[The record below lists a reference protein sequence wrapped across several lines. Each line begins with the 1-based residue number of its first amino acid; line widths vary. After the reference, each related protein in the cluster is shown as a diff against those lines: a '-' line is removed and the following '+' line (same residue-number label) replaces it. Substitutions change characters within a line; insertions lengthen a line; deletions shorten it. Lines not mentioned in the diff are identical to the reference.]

1 MGFKL
6 PSFNLFKGKSGQAA
20 PIGPTTKLGLN
31 TIFMLQGLQKMT
43 GDTAQPLP
51 FIGEKSMKQQLIILG
66 GAWAVTVFLSFAP
79 LVWYGVNLYTLKQH
93 TSVSTEMEMLS
104 QRIAKG
110 AQQAAQG
117 SPIAFAQLK
126 EADQRFSLDI
136 KNLTQGGEGVPASS
150 PAIQP
155 LLQEMNKLWTK
166 MRGNIGQISSQEE
179 NLINLSNSVAGV
191 NTINTGLLEQTELLA
206 GQLIQSGAGV
216 REVSAAR
223 QLGMVTQR
231 IAKNV
236 NILLLSGSESGLDE
250 AFLQGR
256 SLIIFRNI
264 LAGLENGSGGMLLI
278 PVKDPDARDTLGQI
292 DATFKDFAVYI
303 DQTLQNVQGLA
314 AAQDAQR
321 SLFKDGDKMLD
332 LSQKLTAS
340 YENHASKGWL
350 EASLVAIIG
359 GIALLFSVL
368 FAKVLLDDTRRKAGI
383 SEQENKRN
391 QEAILRLL
399 NEMGDLADGDLTVR
413 ALVTADIT
421 GAIADSINYAIDELR
436 TLVVGV
442 NKATEQL
449 ARASREAQGTSE
461 HLLQASEKQSREI
474 EETSTAVLQMA
485 DSINM
490 VSANAAESGKVAQ
503 QSLLAADKGTLAVQ
517 NSIAGMNE
525 IRGQIQET
533 AKRIKR
539 LGESSQEISEIV
551 ELISDI
557 TEQTNILA
565 LNAAIQ
571 AASAGEAGRGFTVVA
586 QEVQRLAE
594 RSGEATKQIGAIV
607 KTIQTDTHDAVA
619 AMEQSTRGVV
629 EGAKLSDAAGQALS
643 EIERV
648 TRSLADLIDTIS
660 RATQAQAEAAGKVAT
675 NMQEIQDITNQTTD
689 GTRQTAASVGQL
701 TELAAELKG
710 SVAGFKLA

>member
-6 PSFNLFKGKSGQAA
+6 PSFNLFKGKSG
-20 PIGPTTKLGLN
+20 PTTQVGLN
-31 TIFMLQGLQKMT
+31 TTMVMKGLQKMS
-43 GDTAQPLP
+43 GDSGQPLP
-51 FIGEKSMKQQLIILG
+51 LIGEKPVKQQLKILG
-66 GAWAVTVFLSFAP
+66 SAWAIAVLFSFSP
-79 LVWYGVNLYTLKQH
+79 LVWYGVNLYILKQH
-93 TSVSTEMEMLS
+93 TSISTEMQMLS
-104 QRIAKG
+104 QRMSKG

-117 SPIAFAQLK
+117 NPVAFAQLK
-126 EADQRFSLDI
+126 EADQRFTLNI
-136 KNLTQGGEGVPASS
+136 KNLTQGGDGVPASPS
-150 PAIQP
+150 AVQP
-155 LLQEMNKLWTK
+155 LLKEMNTQWTE
-166 MRGNIGQISSQEE
+166 MRGDIRQILSQEK
-179 NLINLSNSVAGV
+179 NLAALSNSVIGV
-191 NTINTGLLEQTELLA
+191 NTSDEALLDLSEQLSSRMVQA
-206 GQLIQSGAGV
+206 GAGV
-216 REVSAAR
+216 RELSAAH
-223 QLGMVTQR
+223 QMGMLTER
-231 IAKNV
+231 IAKIA
-236 NILLLSGSESGLDE
+236 NILQSSTEIDPE
-250 AFLQGR
+250 NAFALGKD
-256 SLIIFRNI
+256 IGAYHKIV
-264 LAGLENGSGGMLLI
+264 AGLLNGSDELRLI
-278 PVKDPDARDTLGQI
+278 ALKDAEARKTLGEI
-292 DATFKDFAVYI
+292 NDTFKDFSAHAENI
-303 DQTLQNVQGLA
+303 LREIKGLVEA
-314 AAQDAQR
+314 KNAQR
-321 SLFKDGDKMLD
+321 SLFKDGDKMLA
-332 LSQKLTAS
+332 SANKLTEGYEKSAS
-340 YENHASKGWL
+340 SGWL
-350 EASLVAIIG
+350 EALLTAMFG
-359 GIALLFSVL
+359 GAALLFAVL
-368 FAKVLLDDTRRKAGI
+368 FAKVMLDDAKRKAAI
-383 SEQENKRN
+383 SEQENKIN

-399 NEMGDLADGDLTVR
+399 NEMGDLAEGDLTVR
-413 ALVTADIT
+413 ARVTEDIT

-442 NKATEQL
+442 NKATEQVTK
-449 ARASREAQGTSE
+449 ASGEAQITSDQ
-461 HLLQASEKQSREI
+461 LLQASEKQSREI

-485 DSINM
+485 DSINE
-490 VSANAAESGKVAQ
+490 VSANAAESAKVAQ
-503 QSLLAADKGTLAVQ
+503 QSLQAADKGAMAVQ

-586 QEVQRLAE
+586 EEVQRLAE

-619 AMEQSTRGVV
+619 AMEQSTQGVV

-660 RATQAQAEAAGKVAT
+660 KATQAQAEAAGKVAT
-675 NMQEIQDITNQTTD
+675 NMQDIQDITNRTTD

-701 TELAAELKG
+701 TELAAGLKG